1 MKLTVLDDVRVTLAT
16 GVSDAVTVD
25 VCVGVA
31 DVDGVRVVVAAVP
44 VSVKHSKLPAGHSD
58 VPAA

>member
-1 MKLTVLDDVRVTLAT
+1 MLIVGEEV
-16 GVSDAVTVD
+16 GVMLIDAVSEAVTVG
-25 VCVGVA
+25 VGVGVTI
-31 DVDGVRVVVAAVP
+31 VDGVRVVVAAVP